1 MLYIIGGASRSGKTT
16 VAKRILE
23 ETKISYFS
31 LDYLM
36 MGIAE
41 GAPELAV
48 NPTEEDIKTAK
59 RMWKIIDPLMRA
71 MIENKIDYVI
81 EGVQLV
87 PSYLSKFEQ
96 DYLGK
101 VKLCFIGK
109 AEIDVQ
115 NSIDEIKFYSSKTEN
130 DRFED
135 FNHRETVS
143 ELIRI
148 KTDSIRI
155 REECEKYNL
164 RYFDSSFSFNK
175 IIDSILFYLKSY

>member
-71 MIENKIDYVI
+71 MIEI
-81 EGVQLV
+81 
-87 PSYLSKFEQ
+87 
-96 DYLGK
+96 
-101 VKLCFIGK
+101 
-109 AEIDVQ
+109 
-115 NSIDEIKFYSSKTEN
+115 T
-130 DRFED
+130 
-135 FNHRETVS
+135 
-143 ELIRI
+143 
-148 KTDSIRI
+148 
-155 REECEKYNL
+155 
-164 RYFDSSFSFNK
+164 
-175 IIDSILFYLKSY
+175 